1 MTLAVVGVRRRMLRS
16 NRITSSPV
24 NLHPRTH
31 LRYSL
36 RAKLIRVPPK
46 HPVTFR
52 RASTEERRLSR
63 RENRVV
69 IIIRGGEGGNRWP
82 AEKKK
87 KWKWN
92 ARENINITRDAYEEF
107 HASFFSFLVR
117 LSSTL
122 NKIRGMKEKE
132 RDKNREREKE
142 RTVMRARK

>member
-69 IIIRGGEGGNRWP
+69 IIIWGGGRVEIGDWL
-82 AEKKK
+82 KKK
-87 KWKWN
+87 RN
-92 ARENINITRDAYEEF
+92 GNGMQERMRINITRDAYENKGVSCEF
-107 HASFFSFLVR
+107 LFFSRASLIYVEQN
-117 LSSTL
+117 S
-122 NKIRGMKEKE
+122 GDE
-132 RDKNREREKE
+132 RERK
-142 RTVMRARK
+142 R

>member
-1 MTLAVVGVRRRMLRS
+1 MLRS

-69 IIIRGGEGGNRWP
+69 IIIWGGGEDGNRWA

-87 KWKWN
+87 RN
-92 ARENINITRDAYEEF
+92 GNGMQERMRINITRDAYENKGVSCEF
-107 HASFFSFLVR
+107 LFFSRASLIYVEQN
-117 LSSTL
+117 S
-122 NKIRGMKEKE
+122 GDE
-132 RDKNREREKE
+132 RERK
-142 RTVMRARK
+142 R